1 MIDPRNPLLEISG
14 LTKRF
19 GGVEALVG
27 VDFVVHRHEVVALV
41 GDNAAG
47 KSTLARTLAGVV
59 APDEGSIRLKG
70 KEVSLSSPI
79 IALRHGIAS
88 VFQETSLCDNLDVV
102 SNIFLGREVFDH
114 RLLDDEEMELRA
126 RSYLDRLGA
135 RIPDL
140 RVPLRR
146 LTAGQRQCVAVART
160 LVSDPDL
167 VILDEPTASMSIA
180 QTAEVLMHVARL
192 RDLGIGVVYIS
203 HNLTDVV
210 TIADRVEVFRHG
222 RNNGSFVAPDLNA
235 EDIIAAITG
244 ASRVA
249 L

>member
-47 KSTLARTLAGVV
+47 KSTLARTLAGVL

-114 RLLDDEEMELRA
+114 RLLDDEEMELHA

>member
-47 KSTLARTLAGVV
+47 KSTLARTLAGVL

-102 SNIFLGREVFDH
+102 SNIFLGR
-114 RLLDDEEMELRA
+114 
-126 RSYLDRLGA
+126 
-135 RIPDL
+135 
-140 RVPLRR
+140 
-146 LTAGQRQCVAVART
+146 
-160 LVSDPDL
+160 
-167 VILDEPTASMSIA
+167 
-180 QTAEVLMHVARL
+180 
-192 RDLGIGVVYIS
+192 
-203 HNLTDVV
+203 
-210 TIADRVEVFRHG
+210 
-222 RNNGSFVAPDLNA
+222 
-235 EDIIAAITG
+235 
-244 ASRVA
+244 
-249 L
+249 